1 MGRAELAAWVLVGTQ
16 VVHGFIP
23 AETESEGYAGALGGL
38 VLLVASLAAVYGL
51 RTAKAWAPTVL
62 MATGAGVAVGF
73 VAYHATPVRSA
84 VTNPYIGE
92 PVGVPAWIGVAIAVA
107 SGAWA
112 FVEGRRAREDAP
124 AVT

>member
-1 MGRAELAAWVLVGTQ
+1 MGRAEAAAWLLVATQ

-23 AETESEGYAGALGGL
+23 AETEAEGYAGAVGGL

-51 RTAKAWAPTVL
+51 RTAKPWASTVL
-62 MATGAGVAVGF
+62 MVTGAAVAVGF
-73 VAYHATPVRSA
+73 VAYHATPVHSP
-84 VTNPYIGE
+84 VTNPYLGE

-112 FVEGRRAREDAP
+112 FVEGRKASLA
-124 AVT
+124 TT